1 MNEDAQVLPRCAQ
14 RRIEP
19 LIFPLGIES
28 FCSSNFLM
36 LQPAEYLKM

>member
-14 RRIEP
+14 RRMEP
-19 LIFPLGIES
+19 FIFPLGIEN

-36 LQPAEYLKM
+36 LQPAGHLKM